1 MTTTGEHPPTTHP
14 SSDEVVA
21 RLKTMNRDKVAERV
35 AYLLSLDGDDPS
47 EKPIEITCLRD
58 FAQMIEDNWKLPD
71 PRISANPVGQISIE
85 WFLEPP
91 GIVAMTFETNG
102 IVRFYAAFDEPD
114 GQPGCAPI
122 SSTLGTSE
130 ALVAVQRFLH
140 HPPPR

>member
-1 MTTTGEHPPTTHP
+1 MTTTGEHPPTAHP
-14 SSDEVVA
+14 SSDEIVA
-21 RLKTMNRDKVAERV
+21 RLKRMNRDRVGERV

-47 EKPIEITCLRD
+47 EHPIDITSLRD
-58 FAQMIEDNWKLPD
+58 FAQMIEDNSKLPD

-114 GQPGCAPI
+114 SQPDCAPV

-130 ALVAVQRFLH
+130 ALVAVQAFLSH
-140 HPPPR
+140 LTPR

>member
-1 MTTTGEHPPTTHP
+1 MTTTGEHLPTTHP
-14 SSDEVVA
+14 NSDEIVA
-21 RLKTMNRDKVAERV
+21 RLRNLNRDKVAERV

-47 EKPIEITCLRD
+47 EQPIDITSLRD
-58 FAQMIEDNWKLPD
+58 FAQMLERNWKLPD
-71 PRISANPVGQISIE
+71 PRVSANPLGHISIE

-114 GQPGCAPI
+114 SQPDCAPV

-130 ALVAVQRFLH
+130 ALVAVQAFLSH
-140 HPPPR
+140 LTPR